1 MTLAD
6 KKQADTILYTDNH
19 GGKYSGRYRYGF
31 QTTFNDPGHI
41 GDKLFL
47 GGMLTNSDLHN
58 YNLGYEMPLDSSGSR
73 LGISYSLMDYS
84 LSGFYNILD
93 AVGRAKTFSIYGST
107 PFINTSRNYLAAAY
121 GYDNRQLQDELRTLA
136 AVLKNTVTPCT
147 WALLA
152 TAEVWAAI
160 PVTAR
165 CIIPAD

>member
-1 MTLAD
+1 
-6 KKQADTILYTDNH
+6 
-19 GGKYSGRYRYGF
+19 
-31 QTTFNDPGHI
+31 
-41 GDKLFL
+41 
-47 GGMLTNSDLHN
+47 MLTNSDLHN
-58 YNLGYEMPLDSSGSR
+58 YNLGYEMPLGSSGSR

-121 GYDNRQLQDELRTLA
+121 GYDNRQLQDELRTFGSSTE
-136 AVLKNTVTPCT
+136 NTVTPCT

-152 TAEVWAAI
+152 TAEVWAVI
-160 PVTAR
+160 LVTAR